1 MTLDELRVQIDAID
15 KEMASLFEKRM
26 VISGKIGVFKVKKG
40 LDFYDE
46 DREEAVKKK
55 NREYISDPVIREYY
69 EGFLEDLIEL
79 SRDYQEET
87 CG

>member
-26 VISGKIGVFKVKKG
+26 EVAGKIGRFKAKKG

-46 DREEAVKKK
+46 AREEAVLAK
-55 NREYISDPVIREYY
+55 NVQYIQDPVIREYY
-69 EGFLEDLIEL
+69 RGFLEDLIEL
-79 SRDYQEET
+79 SRDYQEEI
-87 CG
+87 CE